1 MSHAGPVH
9 HNPVDAMAR
18 IRRHF
23 TESANLKLSSVEML
37 GPQIIR
43 ACAVMT
49 ECLLNDGKILACGNG
64 GSAADAQH
72 FSAEL
77 VGRFERERM
86 GLAAISLST
95 DTSAITAIGND
106 YDFSEVFSKQV
117 GALGRQG
124 DVLLG
129 ITTSGN
135 SANVLAAA
143 QVAHERGMKIVALT
157 GRGGGRLGELCGPD
171 DVHICVPHATT
182 TRIQETHIL
191 AIHCLCDAIDCTL
204 LGDDE

>member
-23 TESANLKLSSVEML
+23 TESANLKLASVETL
-37 GPQIIR
+37 GPQIVR
-43 ACAVMT
+43 ASAVMT

-86 GLAAISLST
+86 GLAAISLTT
-95 DTSAITAIGND
+95 DTSALTAIGND
-106 YDFSEVFSKQV
+106 YDYSEVFSKQV
-117 GALGRQG
+117 AALGRKG
-124 DVLLG
+124 DVLLA

-143 QVAHERGMKIVALT
+143 QVAQERGMKIVALT
-157 GRGGGRLGELCGPD
+157 GKGGGRLGELCRPE